1 MSVIELL
8 HTNLEMRCHN
18 PILTDMMKRHFV
30 IESTMLRRQRPVHT
44 TECSFLLSICIMRL
58 GLDNKKNSFLL
69 LVVDIS
75 VYFGI
80 KEYTRKP
87 DSTHAGEEFKVAIG
101 TIGTELE
108 K

>member
-1 MSVIELL
+1 
-8 HTNLEMRCHN
+8 
-18 PILTDMMKRHFV
+18 
-30 IESTMLRRQRPVHT
+30 
-44 TECSFLLSICIMRL
+44 MRL
-58 GLDNKKNSFLL
+58 GFDNKQNSFLL